1 MAKRLQRLIKFLRA
15 HARSWW
21 YTPLI
26 SLLAAADA
34 FVVVI
39 PTDGLLVSACLL
51 NPRRWIY
58 TVFLVTLGSTIGAWA
73 LAAILE
79 NHGLP
84 FLLQIFP
91 GIDQT
96 SAWVW
101 SDKMMDQWGSIALF
115 LVALSPLTQHPAVA
129 LAALAGMPLWDIF
142 LLVFA
147 GRLIKYAIWG
157 WIATHT
163 PKLLKR
169 IWGLQGDLKEAGL
182 ENLKESAKPGPEAFT
197 NSLKKPL

>member
-1 MAKRLQRLIKFLRA
+1 MPRRLQRLIVFLKS

-26 SLLAAADA
+26 ALLAAADA

-39 PTDGLLVSACLL
+39 PTDGLLVSACML

-58 TVFLVTLGSTIGAWA
+58 TVLLVTLGSTMGAWL

-84 FLLQIFP
+84 FLLQIVP
-91 GIDQT
+91 GIEQ
-96 SAWVW
+96 SRAWIW
-101 SDKMMDQWGSIALF
+101 SDQMMDQWGSLALF
-115 LVALSPLTQHPAVA
+115 LVALSPLAQHPAVA

-147 GRLIKYAIWG
+147 GRLIKYGLWG

-169 IWGLQGDLKEAGL
+169 VWGLQGDLKEAGV
-182 ENLKESAKPGPEAFT
+182 EEIKDPIKP
-197 NSLKKPL
+197 KPDFSRGT